1 MNNGLSAE
9 HACKFG
15 VEEPE
20 DKGFLQ
26 KISGR
31 KRSSNFFPEFV

>member
-20 DKGFLQ
+20 DKGVLQ